1 MKSKFKKYT
10 RIGTA
15 EMRPVTKREI
25 DEGAMIMSM
34 YSTISISIEDIENGS
49 PKEKDMIARNP
60 EKHSD
65 QWLVAG
71 DYVKD
76 NFKEV

>member
-10 RIGTA
+10 RTGVA

-25 DEGAMIMSM
+25 NEGAMIMSM

-49 PKEKDMIARNP
+49 PKKGDMVARNV
-60 EKHSD
+60 KNHSD